1 MPDGTNTNASR
12 QVVSALNSIPFGNI
26 IGGPLAACVQAQAEA
41 AQTTLNYIRGFTM
54 TESHLDVEGAEPIT
68 VSFSFIMEGV
78 PTRMTVPLMT
88 IVPIPYMRIEHVDL
102 SFTADITA
110 CDNEKMEAKFASEGY
125 QGVEEDE
132 KSVSMQSKMG
142 VHVRASTGD
151 IPSGMAKMLDFFANN
166 LVVQETLTT
175 EEVEDMK
182 LEAARQRAI
191 RKNDMVEK
199 ERIEAQQA
207 LERQKQKEEERKKK
221 EAEDKYRY
229 GLIAG
234 LVQGVKK
241 RKLRLAEEEL
251 KRILRVI
258 EEEEARCNKI
268 AALVEAVKKRRERL
282 DEEEQKRKE
291 EERKCKEKEEQD
303 KVSSSTTGQY
313 VRPSTGSSS
322 GSSGTYVRPSTG
334 SSSTTGQYVRPST
347 GSSSGSSSTYVRPST
362 GSSSTTGQYVRP
374 STGSSSGS
382 SGTYVRPSTGSS
394 STTGQ
399 YVRPSTGSSSSSS
412 GTYVRPSTGS
422 SSGSSGS
429 SSASGG
435 ASSSSSSSR
444 RLMPN
449 RFKRVV
455 APSSSSGSA
464 SEKSDDPDSLSKA
477 IDSIKGRRFSN
488 LIRNIKRKK

>member
-175 EEVEDMK
+175 KEVEDMK

-251 KRILRVI
+251 KRILCVI

-291 EERKCKEKEEQD
+291 EERQRKEKEEQD
-303 KVSSSTTGQY
+303 KV
-313 VRPSTGSSS
+313 
-322 GSSGTYVRPSTG
+322 
-334 SSSTTGQYVRPST
+334 
-347 GSSSGSSSTYVRPST
+347 
-362 GSSSTTGQYVRP
+362 
-374 STGSSSGS
+374 
-382 SGTYVRPSTGSS
+382 SS

-412 GTYVRPSTGS
+412 GTYVRPSTSGSSSSSGSTSGSGSSSSSSSGTYVRPSTGS
-422 SSGSSGS
+422 SSGSNGS

-449 RFKRVV
+449 MSKRVV

-464 SEKSDDPDSLSKA
+464 SEKSDDPESLSKT

>member
-175 EEVEDMK
+175 KEVEDMK

-229 GLIAG
+229 GLIVG

-291 EERKCKEKEEQD
+291 AERQRKEKEEQD
-303 KVSSSTTGQY
+303 KVSSSTTGPY
-313 VRPSTGSSS
+313 IRPSTGSSS
-322 GSSGTYVRPSTG
+322 SSSGTYVRPSTSG
-334 SSSTTGQYVRPST
+334 SS
-347 GSSSGSSSTYVRPST
+347 SSSGSTSGS
-362 GSSSTTGQYVRP
+362 GSSS
-374 STGSSSGS
+374 SSSSG
-382 SGTYVRPSTGSS
+382 T
-394 STTGQ
+394 

-449 RFKRVV
+449 MSKRVV

-464 SEKSDDPDSLSKA
+464 SEKSDDPESLSKT

>member
-1 MPDGTNTNASR
+1 MPDGTNPNASR

-41 AQTTLNYIRGFTM
+41 AQTTLDYIRGFTM

-68 VSFSFIMEGV
+68 VSFSFLMEGV

-125 QGVEEDE
+125 QSIEEDE

-175 EEVEDMK
+175 KEVEDMK

-191 RKNDMVEK
+191 RKNDMEEK
-199 ERIEAQQA
+199 ERIEAQQV

-282 DEEEQKRKE
+282 DEEEKKRKE
-291 EERKCKEKEEQD
+291 EERQRKEKEEQD
-303 KVSSSTTGQY
+303 KASSSTTGPY
-313 VRPSTGSSS
+313 IRP
-322 GSSGTYVRPSTG
+322 SSGTYVRPSTG
-334 SSSTTGQYVRPST
+334 SSS
-347 GSSSGSSSTYVRPST
+347 SSSGST
-362 GSSSTTGQYVRP
+362 
-374 STGSSSGS
+374 SSSGS
-382 SGTYVRPSTGSS
+382 
-394 STTGQ
+394 
-399 YVRPSTGSSSSSS
+399 SSSSSS

-422 SSGSSGS
+422 SSSSRGTYARPSTSGSSSSRGTYVRPSTSGSSSSSGSTSSSGSSSSSSSGS

-435 ASSSSSSSR
+435 ASSSSSSR
-444 RLMPN
+444 HRLMPN
-449 RFKRVV
+449 RPLRV
-455 APSSSSGSA
+455 AKTSSSSGST
-464 SEKSDDPDSLSKA
+464 SEKSDDPESLSKT
-477 IDSIKGRRFSN
+477 IDNIKGRRLSN
-488 LIRNIKRKK
+488 IIRNIKRKK

>member
-175 EEVEDMK
+175 KEVEDMK

-207 LERQKQKEEERKKK
+207 LERQKQTEEERKKK

-291 EERKCKEKEEQD
+291 AERQRKEKEEQD
-303 KVSSSTTGQY
+303 KVSSSTTGPY
-313 VRPSTGSSS
+313 IRPSTGSSS
-322 GSSGTYVRPSTG
+322 SSSGTYVRPSTSG
-334 SSSTTGQYVRPST
+334 SS
-347 GSSSGSSSTYVRPST
+347 SSSGST
-362 GSSSTTGQYVRP
+362 
-374 STGSSSGS
+374 SGS
-382 SGTYVRPSTGSS
+382 GS
-394 STTGQ
+394 
-399 YVRPSTGSSSSSS
+399 SSSSSS

-422 SSGSSGS
+422 SSGSNGS

-449 RFKRVV
+449 MSKRVV

-464 SEKSDDPDSLSKA
+464 SEKSDDPESLSKT

>member
-88 IVPIPYMRIEHVDL
+88 IVPIPYMRIKHVDL

-175 EEVEDMK
+175 KEVEDMK

-291 EERKCKEKEEQD
+291 AERQRKEKEEQD
-303 KVSSSTTGQY
+303 KVSSSTTGPY
-313 VRPSTGSSS
+313 IRPSTGSSS
-322 GSSGTYVRPSTG
+322 SSSGTYVRPSTSG
-334 SSSTTGQYVRPST
+334 SS
-347 GSSSGSSSTYVRPST
+347 SSSGSTSGS
-362 GSSSTTGQYVRP
+362 GSSS
-374 STGSSSGS
+374 SSS

-422 SSGSSGS
+422 SSGSNGS

-449 RFKRVV
+449 MSKRVV

-464 SEKSDDPDSLSKA
+464 SEKSDDPESLSKT

>member
-166 LVVQETLTT
+166 LVVQEMLTT
-175 EEVEDMK
+175 KEVEDMK

-229 GLIAG
+229 GLIVG

-291 EERKCKEKEEQD
+291 AERQRKEKEEQD
-303 KVSSSTTGQY
+303 KVSSSTTGPY
-313 VRPSTGSSS
+313 IRPSTGSSS
-322 GSSGTYVRPSTG
+322 SSSGTYVRPSTSG
-334 SSSTTGQYVRPST
+334 SS
-347 GSSSGSSSTYVRPST
+347 SSSGST
-362 GSSSTTGQYVRP
+362 
-374 STGSSSGS
+374 SGS
-382 SGTYVRPSTGSS
+382 GS
-394 STTGQ
+394 
-399 YVRPSTGSSSSSS
+399 SSSSSS

-422 SSGSSGS
+422 SSGSCGS

-449 RFKRVV
+449 MSKRVV

-464 SEKSDDPDSLSKA
+464 SEKSDDPESLSKT

>member
-54 TESHLDVEGAEPIT
+54 TESQLDVEGAEPIT

-175 EEVEDMK
+175 KEVEDMK

-291 EERKCKEKEEQD
+291 EEQKRKEEERKRKEREEQD

-347 GSSSGSSSTYVRPST
+347 GSSSGSSGT
-362 GSSSTTGQYVRP
+362 YVRP

-449 RFKRVV
+449 RSKRVV

-464 SEKSDDPDSLSKA
+464 SEKSDDPESLSKT

>member
-54 TESHLDVEGAEPIT
+54 TESQLDVEGAEPIT

-175 EEVEDMK
+175 KEVEDMK

-251 KRILRVI
+251 KLILRVI
-258 EEEEARCNKI
+258 EEEEQ
-268 AALVEAVKKRRERL
+268 KRT
-282 DEEEQKRKE
+282 EEEQKRKD
-291 EERKCKEKEEQD
+291 EERHRKDKEEQD
-303 KVSSSTTGQY
+303 KASSSTTGPY
-313 VRPSTGSSS
+313 IRPSAGSSS
-322 GSSGTYVRPSTG
+322 G
-334 SSSTTGQYVRPST
+334 
-347 GSSSGSSSTYVRPST
+347 
-362 GSSSTTGQYVRP
+362 
-374 STGSSSGS
+374 
-382 SGTYVRPSTGSS
+382 
-394 STTGQ
+394 
-399 YVRPSTGSSSSSS
+399 SS

-449 RFKRVV
+449 RSKRVV

-464 SEKSDDPDSLSKA
+464 SEKSDDPESLSKNK
-477 IDSIKGRRFSN
+477 DSIKGRRFSK
-488 LIRNIKRKK
+488 LIPNIKPNK

>member
-26 IGGPLAACVQAQAEA
+26 IGGPQAACVQAQAEA

-175 EEVEDMK
+175 KEVEDMK

-229 GLIAG
+229 GLIVG

-291 EERKCKEKEEQD
+291 AERQRKEKEEQD
-303 KVSSSTTGQY
+303 KVSSSTTGPY
-313 VRPSTGSSS
+313 IRPSTGSSS
-322 GSSGTYVRPSTG
+322 SSSGTYVRPSTSG
-334 SSSTTGQYVRPST
+334 SS
-347 GSSSGSSSTYVRPST
+347 SSSGSTSGSGSSSSSSSGTYVRPST

-394 STTGQ
+394 S
-399 YVRPSTGSSSSSS
+399 
-412 GTYVRPSTGS
+412 
-422 SSGSSGS
+422 GSSGS

-449 RFKRVV
+449 MSKRVV

-464 SEKSDDPDSLSKA
+464 SEKSDDPESLSKT

>member
-175 EEVEDMK
+175 KEVEDMK

-291 EERKCKEKEEQD
+291 AERQRKEKEEQD
-303 KVSSSTTGQY
+303 KVSSSTTGPY
-313 VRPSTGSSS
+313 IRPSTGSSS
-322 GSSGTYVRPSTG
+322 SSSGTYVRPSTSGSSSSSGSTSGSGSSSSSSSGTYVRPSTG
-334 SSSTTGQYVRPST
+334 SSSTTGQ
-347 GSSSGSSSTYVRPST
+347 YVRPST

-394 STTGQ
+394 S
-399 YVRPSTGSSSSSS
+399 GSC
-412 GTYVRPSTGS
+412 
-422 SSGSSGS
+422 GS

-449 RFKRVV
+449 MSKRVV

-464 SEKSDDPDSLSKA
+464 SEKSDDPESLSKT

>member
-175 EEVEDMK
+175 KEVEDMK

-229 GLIAG
+229 GLIVG

-291 EERKCKEKEEQD
+291 AERQRKEKEEQD
-303 KVSSSTTGQY
+303 KVSSSTTGPY
-313 VRPSTGSSS
+313 IRPSTGSSS
-322 GSSGTYVRPSTG
+322 SSSGTYVRPSTSG
-334 SSSTTGQYVRPST
+334 SS
-347 GSSSGSSSTYVRPST
+347 SSSGSTSGS
-362 GSSSTTGQYVRP
+362 GSSS
-374 STGSSSGS
+374 SSS

-422 SSGSSGS
+422 SSGSSGAS
-429 SSASGG
+429 SGSGG

-449 RFKRVV
+449 MSKRVV

-464 SEKSDDPDSLSKA
+464 SEKSDDPESLSKA

>member
-151 IPSGMAKMLDFFANN
+151 IPSGMAKILDFFANN

-175 EEVEDMK
+175 KEVEDMK

-291 EERKCKEKEEQD
+291 AERQRKEKEEQD
-303 KVSSSTTGQY
+303 KVSSSTTGPY
-313 VRPSTGSSS
+313 IRPSTGSSS
-322 GSSGTYVRPSTG
+322 SSSGTYVRPSTSG
-334 SSSTTGQYVRPST
+334 SS
-347 GSSSGSSSTYVRPST
+347 SSSGST
-362 GSSSTTGQYVRP
+362 
-374 STGSSSGS
+374 SGS
-382 SGTYVRPSTGSS
+382 GS
-394 STTGQ
+394 
-399 YVRPSTGSSSSSS
+399 SSSSSS

-422 SSGSSGS
+422 SSGSNGS

-449 RFKRVV
+449 MSKRVV

-464 SEKSDDPDSLSKA
+464 SEKSDDPESLSKT

>member
-68 VSFSFIMEGV
+68 VSFSFLMEGV

-175 EEVEDMK
+175 KEVEDMK

-229 GLIAG
+229 GLIVG

-241 RKLRLAEEEL
+241 RKLRLDEEEL

-291 EERKCKEKEEQD
+291 AERQRKEKEEQD
-303 KVSSSTTGQY
+303 KVSSSTTGPY
-313 VRPSTGSSS
+313 IRPSTGSSS
-322 GSSGTYVRPSTG
+322 SSSGTYVRPSTSGSSSSSGSTSGSGSSSSSSSGTYVRPSTG
-334 SSSTTGQYVRPST
+334 SSSTTGQ
-347 GSSSGSSSTYVRPST
+347 
-362 GSSSTTGQYVRP
+362 
-374 STGSSSGS
+374 
-382 SGTYVRPSTGSS
+382 YVRPSTGSS

-449 RFKRVV
+449 MSKRVV

-464 SEKSDDPDSLSKA
+464 SEKSDDPESLSKT

>member
-175 EEVEDMK
+175 KEVEDMK

-291 EERKCKEKEEQD
+291 EEQKRKEEERQRKEKEEQD
-303 KVSSSTTGQY
+303 KASSSTTGPY
-313 VRPSTGSSS
+313 IRPSAGSSS
-322 GSSGTYVRPSTG
+322 GSSG
-334 SSSTTGQYVRPST
+334 
-347 GSSSGSSSTYVRPST
+347 TYVRPST

-449 RFKRVV
+449 MPKRVV

-464 SEKSDDPDSLSKA
+464 SEKSDDPESLSKT

>member
-175 EEVEDMK
+175 KEVEDMK

-229 GLIAG
+229 GLIVG

-291 EERKCKEKEEQD
+291 AERQRKEKEEQD
-303 KVSSSTTGQY
+303 KVSSSTTGPY
-313 VRPSTGSSS
+313 IRPSTGSSS
-322 GSSGTYVRPSTG
+322 SSSGTYVRPSTSG
-334 SSSTTGQYVRPST
+334 SS
-347 GSSSGSSSTYVRPST
+347 SSSGSTSGSGSSSSSSSGTYVRPST

-399 YVRPSTGSSSSSS
+399 YVRPSTGSSSGSS

-449 RFKRVV
+449 MSKRVV

-464 SEKSDDPDSLSKA
+464 SEKSDDPESLSKT

>member
-54 TESHLDVEGAEPIT
+54 TESQLDVEGAEPIT

-125 QGVEEDE
+125 QSIEEDE

-175 EEVEDMK
+175 KEVEEMK

-282 DEEEQKRKE
+282 DEEEKKRKE
-291 EERKCKEKEEQD
+291 EERQRKEKEEQD
-303 KVSSSTTGQY
+303 KASSSTTGQY
-313 VRPSTGSSS
+313 VRPSGGTCVRPSAGSSSSSS
-322 GSSGTYVRPSTG
+322 GSTSGSGSSSSSSSGPYVRPSRNG
-334 SSSTTGQYVRPST
+334 SSSSSSST
-347 GSSSGSSSTYVRPST
+347 SGSGSSSSSSSGSTSGS
-362 GSSSTTGQYVRP
+362 GSSS
-374 STGSSSGS
+374 SNS
-382 SGTYVRPSTGSS
+382 SGTYI
-394 STTGQ
+394 
-399 YVRPSTGSSSSSS
+399 RPSTGSSSS
-412 GTYVRPSTGS
+412 
-422 SSGSSGS
+422 SSGS

-435 ASSSSSSSR
+435 ASSSSSSR
-444 RLMPN
+444 YRHMPN
-449 RFKRVV
+449 RPLRV
-455 APSSSSGSA
+455 AKTLSSSGST
-464 SEKSDDPDSLSKA
+464 SEKSDDPESLSKT
-477 IDSIKGRRFSN
+477 IDNMKGRRLSN
-488 LIRNIKRKK
+488 IIRNIKRKK

>member
-175 EEVEDMK
+175 KEVEDMK

-291 EERKCKEKEEQD
+291 EEQKRKEEERQRKEKEEQD
-303 KVSSSTTGQY
+303 KASSSTTGPY
-313 VRPSTGSSS
+313 IRPSTGSSS
-322 GSSGTYVRPSTG
+322 GSTGTYVRPSTG
-334 SSSTTGQYVRPST
+334 SSSTTGQYVRPSA
-347 GSSSGSSSTYVRPST
+347 
-362 GSSSTTGQYVRP
+362 
-374 STGSSSGS
+374 GSSSGS
-382 SGTYVRPSTGSS
+382 SGT
-394 STTGQ
+394 

-449 RFKRVV
+449 MPKRVV

-464 SEKSDDPDSLSKA
+464 SEKSDDPESLSKA

>member
-12 QVVSALNSIPFGNI
+12 QVVSALNSIPFENI

-175 EEVEDMK
+175 KEVEDMK

-207 LERQKQKEEERKKK
+207 LVRQKQKEEERKKK

-229 GLIAG
+229 GLIVG

-291 EERKCKEKEEQD
+291 AERQRKEKEEQD
-303 KVSSSTTGQY
+303 KVSSSTTGPY
-313 VRPSTGSSS
+313 IRPSTVSSS
-322 GSSGTYVRPSTG
+322 SSSGTYVRPSTSG
-334 SSSTTGQYVRPST
+334 SS
-347 GSSSGSSSTYVRPST
+347 SSSGSTSGS
-362 GSSSTTGQYVRP
+362 GSSS
-374 STGSSSGS
+374 SSS

-449 RFKRVV
+449 MSKRVV

-464 SEKSDDPDSLSKA
+464 SEKSDDPESLSKT

>member
-175 EEVEDMK
+175 KEVEDMK

-229 GLIAG
+229 GLIVG

-291 EERKCKEKEEQD
+291 AERQRKEKEEQD
-303 KVSSSTTGQY
+303 KVSSSTTGPY
-313 VRPSTGSSS
+313 IRPSTGSSS
-322 GSSGTYVRPSTG
+322 SSSGTYVRPSTSGSSSSSGSTSGSGSSSSSSSGTYVRPSTG

-347 GSSSGSSSTYVRPST
+347 GSSSGSS
-362 GSSSTTGQYVRP
+362 
-374 STGSSSGS
+374 
-382 SGTYVRPSTGSS
+382 GT
-394 STTGQ
+394 

-449 RFKRVV
+449 MSKRVV

-464 SEKSDDPDSLSKA
+464 SEKSDDPESLSKT

>member
-175 EEVEDMK
+175 KEVEDMK

-229 GLIAG
+229 GLIVG

-291 EERKCKEKEEQD
+291 AERQRKEKEEQD
-303 KVSSSTTGQY
+303 KVSSSTTGPY
-313 VRPSTGSSS
+313 IRPSTGSSS
-322 GSSGTYVRPSTG
+322 SSSGTYVRPSTSGSSSSSGSTSGSGSSSSSSSGTYVRPSTG
-334 SSSTTGQYVRPST
+334 SSS
-347 GSSSGSSSTYVRPST
+347 SSSGTYVRPST

-394 STTGQ
+394 S
-399 YVRPSTGSSSSSS
+399 
-412 GTYVRPSTGS
+412 
-422 SSGSSGS
+422 GSSGS

-449 RFKRVV
+449 MSKRVV

-464 SEKSDDPDSLSKA
+464 SEKSDDPESLSKT

>member
-175 EEVEDMK
+175 KEVEDMK

-268 AALVEAVKKRRERL
+268 AALVEAVKKRRKRL
-282 DEEEQKRKE
+282 DEEERKR
-291 EERKCKEKEEQD
+291 KEKEEQD
-303 KVSSSTTGQY
+303 KV
-313 VRPSTGSSS
+313 
-322 GSSGTYVRPSTG
+322 
-334 SSSTTGQYVRPST
+334 
-347 GSSSGSSSTYVRPST
+347 
-362 GSSSTTGQYVRP
+362 SSSTTGQYVRP

-449 RFKRVV
+449 RSKRVV

-464 SEKSDDPDSLSKA
+464 SEKSDDPESLSKA

>member
-175 EEVEDMK
+175 KEVEDMK

-291 EERKCKEKEEQD
+291 EERQRKEKEEQD
-303 KVSSSTTGQY
+303 KVSSSTTGPY
-313 VRPSTGSSS
+313 IRPSTGSSS
-322 GSSGTYVRPSTG
+322 SSSGTYVRPSTSG
-334 SSSTTGQYVRPST
+334 SS
-347 GSSSGSSSTYVRPST
+347 SSSGST
-362 GSSSTTGQYVRP
+362 
-374 STGSSSGS
+374 SGS
-382 SGTYVRPSTGSS
+382 GS
-394 STTGQ
+394 
-399 YVRPSTGSSSSSS
+399 SSSSSS

-422 SSGSSGS
+422 SSGSCGS

-449 RFKRVV
+449 MSKRVV

-464 SEKSDDPDSLSKA
+464 SEKSDDPESLSKT

>member
-175 EEVEDMK
+175 KEVEDMK
-182 LEAARQRAI
+182 LEAACQRAI

-291 EERKCKEKEEQD
+291 EERQRKEKEEQD
-303 KVSSSTTGQY
+303 KVSSSTTGQ
-313 VRPSTGSSS
+313 
-322 GSSGTYVRPSTG
+322 
-334 SSSTTGQYVRPST
+334 
-347 GSSSGSSSTYVRPST
+347 YVRPST

-394 STTGQ
+394 S
-399 YVRPSTGSSSSSS
+399 GSC
-412 GTYVRPSTGS
+412 
-422 SSGSSGS
+422 GS
-429 SSASGG
+429 SSAS
-435 ASSSSSSSR
+435 
-444 RLMPN
+444 
-449 RFKRVV
+449 
-455 APSSSSGSA
+455 
-464 SEKSDDPDSLSKA
+464 PDFVTHK
-477 IDSIKGRRFSN
+477 
-488 LIRNIKRKK
+488 IRIL

>member
-175 EEVEDMK
+175 KEVEDMK

-229 GLIAG
+229 GLIVG

-268 AALVEAVKKRRERL
+268 AALVEAVKNRRERL

-291 EERKCKEKEEQD
+291 AERQRKEKEEQD
-303 KVSSSTTGQY
+303 KVSSSTTGPY
-313 VRPSTGSSS
+313 IRPSTGSSS
-322 GSSGTYVRPSTG
+322 SSSGTYVRPSTSGSSSSSGSTSGSGSSSSSSSGTYVRPSTG
-334 SSSTTGQYVRPST
+334 SSSTTGQ
-347 GSSSGSSSTYVRPST
+347 
-362 GSSSTTGQYVRP
+362 
-374 STGSSSGS
+374 
-382 SGTYVRPSTGSS
+382 
-394 STTGQ
+394 
-399 YVRPSTGSSSSSS
+399 
-412 GTYVRPSTGS
+412 YVRPSTGS

-449 RFKRVV
+449 MSKRVV

-464 SEKSDDPDSLSKA
+464 SEKSDDPESLSKT

>member
-175 EEVEDMK
+175 KEVEDMK

-229 GLIAG
+229 GLIVG

-291 EERKCKEKEEQD
+291 AERQRKEKEEQD
-303 KVSSSTTGQY
+303 KVSSSTTGPY
-313 VRPSTGSSS
+313 IRPSTGSSS
-322 GSSGTYVRPSTG
+322 SSSGTYVRPSTSG
-334 SSSTTGQYVRPST
+334 SS
-347 GSSSGSSSTYVRPST
+347 SSSGST
-362 GSSSTTGQYVRP
+362 
-374 STGSSSGS
+374 SGS
-382 SGTYVRPSTGSS
+382 GS
-394 STTGQ
+394 
-399 YVRPSTGSSSSSS
+399 SSSSSS

-422 SSGSSGS
+422 SSGSCGS

-449 RFKRVV
+449 MSKRVV

-464 SEKSDDPDSLSKA
+464 SEKSDDPESLSKT

>member
-175 EEVEDMK
+175 KEVEDMK

-229 GLIAG
+229 GLIVG

-291 EERKCKEKEEQD
+291 AERQRKEKEEQD
-303 KVSSSTTGQY
+303 KVSSSTTGPY
-313 VRPSTGSSS
+313 IRPSTGSSS
-322 GSSGTYVRPSTG
+322 SSSGTYVRPSTSGSSSSSGSTSGSGSSSSSSSGTYVRPSTG
-334 SSSTTGQYVRPST
+334 SSSS
-347 GSSSGSSSTYVRPST
+347 
-362 GSSSTTGQYVRP
+362 
-374 STGSSSGS
+374 S

-449 RFKRVV
+449 MSKRVV

-464 SEKSDDPDSLSKA
+464 SEKSDDPESLSKT

>member
-175 EEVEDMK
+175 KEVEDMK

-291 EERKCKEKEEQD
+291 EERQRKEKEEHD
-303 KVSSSTTGQY
+303 KVSSSTTGPY
-313 VRPSTGSSS
+313 IRPSTGSSS
-322 GSSGTYVRPSTG
+322 SSSGTYVRPSTSG
-334 SSSTTGQYVRPST
+334 SS
-347 GSSSGSSSTYVRPST
+347 SSSGSTSGS
-362 GSSSTTGQYVRP
+362 GSSS
-374 STGSSSGS
+374 SSS

-449 RFKRVV
+449 MSKRVV

-464 SEKSDDPDSLSKA
+464 SEKSDDPESLSKA

>member
-54 TESHLDVEGAEPIT
+54 TESQLDVEGAEPIT

-175 EEVEDMK
+175 KEVEDMK

-291 EERKCKEKEEQD
+291 EEQKRKEEERKRKEKEEQD

-347 GSSSGSSSTYVRPST
+347 GSSSGSSGTYVRPST
-362 GSSSTTGQYVRP
+362 GSSSA
-374 STGSSSGS
+374 S

-449 RFKRVV
+449 MSKRVV

-464 SEKSDDPDSLSKA
+464 SEKSDDPESLSKT

>member
-68 VSFSFIMEGV
+68 VSFSFLMEGV

-175 EEVEDMK
+175 KEVEDMK

-229 GLIAG
+229 GLIVG

-268 AALVEAVKKRRERL
+268 ASLVEAVKKRRERL

-291 EERKCKEKEEQD
+291 EERQRKEKEEQD
-303 KVSSSTTGQY
+303 KV
-313 VRPSTGSSS
+313 
-322 GSSGTYVRPSTG
+322 
-334 SSSTTGQYVRPST
+334 
-347 GSSSGSSSTYVRPST
+347 
-362 GSSSTTGQYVRP
+362 
-374 STGSSSGS
+374 
-382 SGTYVRPSTGSS
+382 SS

-412 GTYVRPSTGS
+412 GTYVRPSTSGSSSSSGSTSGSGSSSSSSSGTYVRPSTGS
-422 SSGSSGS
+422 SSGSNGS

-449 RFKRVV
+449 MSKRVV

-464 SEKSDDPDSLSKA
+464 SEKSDDPESLSKT

>member
-12 QVVSALNSIPFGNI
+12 QVVSALNPIPFGNI

-175 EEVEDMK
+175 KEVEDMK

-291 EERKCKEKEEQD
+291 AERQRKEKEEQD
-303 KVSSSTTGQY
+303 KVSSSTTGPY
-313 VRPSTGSSS
+313 IRPSTGSSS
-322 GSSGTYVRPSTG
+322 SSSGTYVRPSTSG
-334 SSSTTGQYVRPST
+334 SS
-347 GSSSGSSSTYVRPST
+347 SSSGST
-362 GSSSTTGQYVRP
+362 
-374 STGSSSGS
+374 SGS
-382 SGTYVRPSTGSS
+382 
-394 STTGQ
+394 
-399 YVRPSTGSSSSSS
+399 GSSSSGSS

-449 RFKRVV
+449 MSKRVV

-464 SEKSDDPDSLSKA
+464 SEKSDDPESLSKT

>member
-175 EEVEDMK
+175 KEVEDMK

-268 AALVEAVKKRRERL
+268 AALVEAVKNRRERL

-291 EERKCKEKEEQD
+291 AERQRKEKEEQD
-303 KVSSSTTGQY
+303 KVSSSTTGPY
-313 VRPSTGSSS
+313 IRPSTGSSS
-322 GSSGTYVRPSTG
+322 SSSGTYVRPSTSGSSSSSGSTSGSGSSSSSSSGTYVRPSTG
-334 SSSTTGQYVRPST
+334 SSSTTGQ
-347 GSSSGSSSTYVRPST
+347 
-362 GSSSTTGQYVRP
+362 
-374 STGSSSGS
+374 
-382 SGTYVRPSTGSS
+382 
-394 STTGQ
+394 
-399 YVRPSTGSSSSSS
+399 
-412 GTYVRPSTGS
+412 YVRPSTGS

-449 RFKRVV
+449 MSKRVV

-464 SEKSDDPDSLSKA
+464 SEKSDDPESLSKA

>member
-175 EEVEDMK
+175 KEVEDMK

-291 EERKCKEKEEQD
+291 AERQRKEKEEQD
-303 KVSSSTTGQY
+303 KVSSSTTGPY
-313 VRPSTGSSS
+313 IRPSTGSSS
-322 GSSGTYVRPSTG
+322 SSSGTYVRPSTSG
-334 SSSTTGQYVRPST
+334 SS
-347 GSSSGSSSTYVRPST
+347 SSSGST
-362 GSSSTTGQYVRP
+362 
-374 STGSSSGS
+374 SGS
-382 SGTYVRPSTGSS
+382 GS
-394 STTGQ
+394 
-399 YVRPSTGSSSSSS
+399 SSSSSS

-422 SSGSSGS
+422 SSGSNGS

-449 RFKRVV
+449 MSKRVV

-464 SEKSDDPDSLSKA
+464 SEKSDDPESLSKT
-477 IDSIKGRRFSN
+477 IDSIQGRRFSN

>member
-12 QVVSALNSIPFGNI
+12 QVVSALNPIPFGNI

-175 EEVEDMK
+175 KEVEDMK

-229 GLIAG
+229 GLIVG

-291 EERKCKEKEEQD
+291 AERQRKEKEEQD
-303 KVSSSTTGQY
+303 KVSSSTTGPY
-313 VRPSTGSSS
+313 IRPSTGSSS
-322 GSSGTYVRPSTG
+322 SSSGTYVRPSTSG
-334 SSSTTGQYVRPST
+334 SS
-347 GSSSGSSSTYVRPST
+347 SSSGSTSGS
-362 GSSSTTGQYVRP
+362 GSSS
-374 STGSSSGS
+374 SSS

-422 SSGSSGS
+422 SSGSCGS

-449 RFKRVV
+449 MSKRVV

-464 SEKSDDPDSLSKA
+464 SEKSDDPESLSKT

>member
-175 EEVEDMK
+175 KEVEDMK

-291 EERKCKEKEEQD
+291 AERQRKEKEEQD
-303 KVSSSTTGQY
+303 KVSSSTTGPY
-313 VRPSTGSSS
+313 IRPSTGSSS
-322 GSSGTYVRPSTG
+322 SSSGTYVRPSTSG
-334 SSSTTGQYVRPST
+334 SS
-347 GSSSGSSSTYVRPST
+347 SSSGST
-362 GSSSTTGQYVRP
+362 
-374 STGSSSGS
+374 SGS
-382 SGTYVRPSTGSS
+382 GS
-394 STTGQ
+394 
-399 YVRPSTGSSSSSS
+399 SSSSSS

-422 SSGSSGS
+422 SSGSCGS

-449 RFKRVV
+449 MSKRVV

-464 SEKSDDPDSLSKA
+464 SEKSDDPESLSKT

>member
-12 QVVSALNSIPFGNI
+12 QVVSALNSIPFGTI

-68 VSFSFIMEGV
+68 VSFSFLMEGV

-175 EEVEDMK
+175 KEVEDMK

-291 EERKCKEKEEQD
+291 AERQRKEKEEQD
-303 KVSSSTTGQY
+303 KVSSSTTGPY
-313 VRPSTGSSS
+313 IRPSTGSSS
-322 GSSGTYVRPSTG
+322 SSSGTYVRPSTSG
-334 SSSTTGQYVRPST
+334 SS
-347 GSSSGSSSTYVRPST
+347 SSSGST
-362 GSSSTTGQYVRP
+362 
-374 STGSSSGS
+374 SGS
-382 SGTYVRPSTGSS
+382 GS
-394 STTGQ
+394 
-399 YVRPSTGSSSSSS
+399 SSSSSS

-449 RFKRVV
+449 MSKRVV

-464 SEKSDDPDSLSKA
+464 SEKSDDPESLSKT

>member
-175 EEVEDMK
+175 KEVEDMK

-229 GLIAG
+229 GLIVG

-268 AALVEAVKKRRERL
+268 AALVEAVKKRRERI

-291 EERKCKEKEEQD
+291 AGRQRKEKEEQD
-303 KVSSSTTGQY
+303 KVSSSTTGPY
-313 VRPSTGSSS
+313 IRPSTGSSS
-322 GSSGTYVRPSTG
+322 SSSGTYVRPSTSG
-334 SSSTTGQYVRPST
+334 SS
-347 GSSSGSSSTYVRPST
+347 SSSGSTSGSGSSSSSSSGTYVRPST

-394 STTGQ
+394 SG
-399 YVRPSTGSSSSSS
+399 SS

-449 RFKRVV
+449 MSKRVV

-464 SEKSDDPDSLSKA
+464 SEKSDDPESLSKA

>member
-12 QVVSALNSIPFGNI
+12 QVVSALNPIPFGNI

-175 EEVEDMK
+175 KEVEDMK

-291 EERKCKEKEEQD
+291 EERQRKEKEEQD
-303 KVSSSTTGQY
+303 KVSSSTTGPY
-313 VRPSTGSSS
+313 IRPSTGSSS
-322 GSSGTYVRPSTG
+322 SSSGTYVRPSTSG
-334 SSSTTGQYVRPST
+334 SS
-347 GSSSGSSSTYVRPST
+347 SSSGST
-362 GSSSTTGQYVRP
+362 
-374 STGSSSGS
+374 SGS
-382 SGTYVRPSTGSS
+382 GS
-394 STTGQ
+394 
-399 YVRPSTGSSSSSS
+399 SSSSSS

-422 SSGSSGS
+422 SSGSNGS

-449 RFKRVV
+449 MSKRVV

-464 SEKSDDPDSLSKA
+464 SEKSDDPESLSKT

>member
-68 VSFSFIMEGV
+68 VSFSFLMEGV

-175 EEVEDMK
+175 KEVEDMK

-229 GLIAG
+229 GLIVG

-268 AALVEAVKKRRERL
+268 ASLVEAVKKRRERL

-291 EERKCKEKEEQD
+291 EERQRKEKEEQD
-303 KVSSSTTGQY
+303 KV
-313 VRPSTGSSS
+313 
-322 GSSGTYVRPSTG
+322 
-334 SSSTTGQYVRPST
+334 
-347 GSSSGSSSTYVRPST
+347 
-362 GSSSTTGQYVRP
+362 
-374 STGSSSGS
+374 
-382 SGTYVRPSTGSS
+382 SS

-412 GTYVRPSTGS
+412 GTYVRPSTSGSSSSSGSTSGSGSSSSGSSGTYVRPSTGS
-422 SSGSSGS
+422 SSGSCGS

-449 RFKRVV
+449 MSKRVV

-464 SEKSDDPDSLSKA
+464 SEKSDDPESLSKT

>member
-175 EEVEDMK
+175 KEVEDMK

-291 EERKCKEKEEQD
+291 AERQRKEKEEQD
-303 KVSSSTTGQY
+303 KVSSSTTGPY
-313 VRPSTGSSS
+313 IRPSTGSSS
-322 GSSGTYVRPSTG
+322 SSSGTYVRPSTSG
-334 SSSTTGQYVRPST
+334 SS
-347 GSSSGSSSTYVRPST
+347 SSSGSTSGS
-362 GSSSTTGQYVRP
+362 GSSS
-374 STGSSSGS
+374 SSS

-449 RFKRVV
+449 MSKRVV
-455 APSSSSGSA
+455 APSSTSGSA
-464 SEKSDDPDSLSKA
+464 SEKSNDPESLSKT

>member
-68 VSFSFIMEGV
+68 VSFSFLMEGV

-175 EEVEDMK
+175 KEVEDMK

-291 EERKCKEKEEQD
+291 EERQRKEKEEQD
-303 KVSSSTTGQY
+303 KVSSSTTGPY
-313 VRPSTGSSS
+313 IRPSTGSSS
-322 GSSGTYVRPSTG
+322 SSSGTYVRPSTSGSSSSSGSTSGSGSSSSSSSGTYVRPSTG
-334 SSSTTGQYVRPST
+334 SSSS
-347 GSSSGSSSTYVRPST
+347 
-362 GSSSTTGQYVRP
+362 
-374 STGSSSGS
+374 S

-449 RFKRVV
+449 MSKRVV

-464 SEKSDDPDSLSKA
+464 SEKSDDPESLSKT